1 MSADTWQRVRSEYEA
16 GLAAS
21 PEVRA
26 ARLAA
31 LREAGESE
39 LADEVGALWTAD
51 GAAGSFLEGAAVVE
65 SDPVVGTSIGP
76 YRVLHRL
83 GAGGMGAVYLAAR
96 ADGEFRRRVAL
107 KLLKPGMDS
116 EEIQRR
122 FRFER
127 QILAALDHPN
137 IARLL
142 DGGTTALGRPY
153 FVLEVV
159 FGKPLDQWGR
169 AHALPERLRLFATI
183 CRTVQFAHQNLVVH
197 RDLKPSNILVT
208 ADGAPKLVDFGIAKL
223 LNPEL
228 GGPTLVATSPAAGPH
243 TPDYASPEQ
252 LRGERVT
259 TATDVYS
266 LGLLLAE
273 LATGERPRRGAQGE
287 LSGPLPAGD
296 LGAIVAKALRPA
308 PADRYPSA
316 AALADDV
323 ERFLDGH
330 PVRARKG
337 TTTYRARLFVRRHKV
352 GVAMAATALVALL
365 TFGIAMAVLATRL
378 AAEREA
384 AVRERQRAESE
395 KQVSDAVSRFLA
407 ELFQAADPH
416 GDRKGVANPT
426 IREVLHLGA
435 ERVRTELD
443 DQPAV
448 QARLLRIIGVS
459 LLELGQHAEAEAV
472 LQDALRI
479 ARATFSSDDI
489 RLAATQNN
497 LAMFYDRTGHAAKAE
512 PLYRESLEIRRR
524 ALGPDH
530 LDVAASFN
538 NLGVLSLGR
547 GRYLDAVEALEESL
561 RIRRLNANGPELGIA
576 GGLGNLGA
584 VLVELRR
591 LPEAESS
598 YREALGIVEAAGQQE
613 SLWYTDLTV
622 NLGSVLVLEGR
633 CSEALIPM
641 EQALAIVRAR
651 APRTVYEAEAL
662 QALGRVR
669 NCLGEPD
676 AARKLHEETL
686 ALQEEL
692 FGPEHSKIAISLQ
705 NLAETAVTKGDLPLA
720 ERQARAALEL
730 RRRILPPDH
739 PDTFDALAVLG
750 GILAKRGNRSA
761 ARQVL
766 EEALAGRER
775 SLGKQHPKTTETR
788 EVLAKL
794 GGSG

>member
-1 MSADTWQRVRSEYEA
+1 MSAETWQRVRAEYEA
-16 GLAAS
+16 GLEVS
-21 PEVRA
+21 PETRA

-39 LADEVGALWTAD
+39 LADEVGALWTAER
-51 GAAGSFLEGAAVVE
+51 AAGGFLERATVVE
-65 SDPVVGTSIGP
+65 PDPVVGTSIGP

-142 DGGTTALGRPY
+142 DGGTTAEGRPY
-153 FVLEVV
+153 FVLEAV
-159 FGKPLDQWGR
+159 FGEPLDQWGR
-169 AHALPERLRLFATI
+169 AHLLPERLRLFATI

-228 GGPTLVATSPAAGPH
+228 GGPTLVATAPVQAPH

-259 TATDVYS
+259 TATDIYS

-273 LATGERPRRGAQGE
+273 LVTGERPRREAPGGPA
-287 LSGPLPAGD
+287 GPLPAGD

-365 TFGIAMAVLATRL
+365 TFGIAMAALATRL
-378 AAEREA
+378 AAEREV
-384 AVRERQRAESE
+384 AVRERQRAEDE
-395 KQVSDAVSRFLA
+395 KQLSDAVSRFLA

-416 GDRKGVANPT
+416 GDRQGVANPT
-426 IREVLHLGA
+426 VRDLLHVGA
-435 ERVRTELD
+435 ERARTELE

-459 LLELGQHAEAEAV
+459 LLELGQHAEAEAT
-472 LQDALRI
+472 LKEALVI
-479 ARATFSSDDI
+479 ARATFASDDI
-489 RLAATQNN
+489 RLAAAQNN
-497 LAMFYDRTGHAAKAE
+497 LAMFYDRTGQAAKAE

-538 NLGVLSLGR
+538 NLGVLYLGR
-547 GRYLDAVEALEESL
+547 GRYWDAVEALEESL

-591 LPEAESS
+591 LPEAAAS
-598 YREALGIVEAAGQQE
+598 YREALAIVEAAGQQE

-633 CSEALIPM
+633 CSEALAPT

-651 APRTVYEAEAL
+651 APRTVYEAETL

-669 NCLGEPD
+669 NCVGEGD
-676 AARKLHEETL
+676 AARKLHEE
-686 ALQEEL
+686 ALVLQRRL
-692 FGPEHSKIAISLQ
+692 FGTEHPKVATSLQ
-705 NLAETAVTKGDLPLA
+705 NLAEAALATGDLLQA
-720 ERQARAALEL
+720 EHQARAALAL

-739 PDTFDALAVLG
+739 PDQFDALAVLA
-750 GILAKRGNRSA
+750 GILARRGDLPA
-761 ARQVL
+761 ARQCL
-766 EEALAGRER
+766 EEALLGRQR
-775 SLGKQHPKTTETR
+775 SLGEAHPKTTEAR
-788 EVLAKL
+788 EALAQL
-794 GGSG
+794 GDSG